1 MNNLLFY
8 ALLAA
13 LAWYFFYYLPAQPKP
28 SRPDPFKPTTSTST
42 QTDFTKSPSRSGA
55 SLTDPEPEPI
65 IHFPSDQP
73 LLDCPITGPSAVKTP
88 SSYPYSE
95 TERTEL
101 EQTLDFLIKEMKDLD
116 KVLEDSV
123 SAKH

>member
-8 ALLAA
+8 ALLLA
-13 LAWYFFYYLPAQPKP
+13 LAWYFFYYLPAQKKP

-73 LLDCPITGPSAVKTP
+73 LLDCPGSAKTP
-88 SSYPYSE
+88 GSFPYSE

-101 EQTLDFLIKEMKDLD
+101 EQTLDFLIKEMRELD
-116 KVLEDSV
+116 KVLEDSG